1 MSAFIEPVV
10 YFLRLHLESDLDDTV
25 VTDSSQVE
33 VEDSLNR
40 QKPYFEVLSDIM
52 NVVFL
57 KNAAAAKM

>member
-10 YFLRLHLESDLDDTV
+10 YFLRLHLESDLDDTI
-25 VTDSSQVE
+25 VTDSSRVD

-40 QKPYFEVLSDIM
+40 QKPFFEVLSDIM